1 MLKKSPKLS
10 KKSPQTLDK
19 QLQNI
24 SQIYKTLLK
33 LGKMTNRKHTRAM
46 KKHYIEK

>member
-10 KKSPQTLDK
+10 KKATHTLDK
-19 QLQNI
+19 RFQNI

-33 LGKMTNRKHTRAM
+33 LRKMTNRKHARDM